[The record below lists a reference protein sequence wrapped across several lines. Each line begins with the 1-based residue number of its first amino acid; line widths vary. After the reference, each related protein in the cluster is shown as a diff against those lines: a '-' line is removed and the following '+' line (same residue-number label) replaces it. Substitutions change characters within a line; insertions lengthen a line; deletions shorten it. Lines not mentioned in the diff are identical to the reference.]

1 MEKQI
6 ENKRA
11 DQYRERANLVASVR
25 ETDVRLAVEA
35 GNCRYAL
42 ISYFDRQSETIA
54 ERRDLERHRANLRR
68 LAMSRR
74 EQQPL
79 IPAITEAI
87 EANQSLVSEIGKT
100 IAAIRREYQNPVF

>member
-6 ENKRA
+6 ENRRA
-11 DQYRERANLVASVR
+11 EDYREKANLVSSVR
-25 ETDVRLAVEA
+25 ETDVRLALEE
-35 GNCRYAL
+35 GNAKYAV
-42 ISYFDRQSETIA
+42 ISYLERQAEAIA
-54 ERRDLERHRANLRR
+54 ERRVLERHRANLRR

-74 EQQPL
+74 EHQPI

-87 EANQSLVSEIGKT
+87 EANQTLVDELGKT